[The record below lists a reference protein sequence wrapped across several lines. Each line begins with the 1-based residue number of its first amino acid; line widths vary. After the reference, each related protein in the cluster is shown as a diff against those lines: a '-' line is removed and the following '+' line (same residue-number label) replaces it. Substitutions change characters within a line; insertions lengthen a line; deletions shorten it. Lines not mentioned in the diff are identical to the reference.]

1 MSLLQRRQPKGT
13 PTGGQF
19 ATTGRTEP
27 GTTLTA
33 PAPTWLPDLEFGV
46 DQALGTLHANVAP
59 ADERFPGSQHAAA
72 VDALHELA
80 DALLE
85 RRGVPRTYARGND
98 ELVDLRTAVAEQVTS
113 QEWTDHKRDLVM
125 SALGD
130 INLARKADHLA
141 RMTPGKYEIH
151 VVHYLA
157 SLERAR
163 RDREAA
169 L

>member
-1 MSLLQRRQPKGT
+1 MSRFLQRRQPAGA

-19 ATTGRTEP
+19 ATMGRAETA
-27 GTTLTA
+27 TTLA
-33 PAPTWLPDLEFGV
+33 PPVRSWQPILEDGV
-46 DQALGTLHANVAP
+46 HQALDTLHANVAP
-59 ADERFPGSQHAAA
+59 ADEEFPASQHAAA
-72 VDALHELA
+72 LDALHGLA

-85 RRGVPRTYARGND
+85 RRGMAPVPHRSND
-98 ELVDLRTAVAEQVTS
+98 ELVDLRTAVAEQVLA
-113 QEWTDHKRDLVM
+113 EDWPDRKRDLVM

-130 INLARKADHLA
+130 VNLARKADRLA

-163 RDREAA
+163 REAA
-169 L
+169 Q

>member
-1 MSLLQRRQPKGT
+1 MSFLQRRQPKGA

-19 ATTGRTEP
+19 ATLGRAES
-27 GTTLTA
+27 GTTLTVS
-33 PAPTWLPDLEFGV
+33 PVQSWLPDLEYGV

-59 ADERFPGSQHAAA
+59 TDEHFPASEHAAA

-85 RRGVPRTYARGND
+85 RHGVPRTYARGNG
-98 ELVDLRTAVAEQVTS
+98 ELVALRAAVAEQVAT
-113 QEWTDHKRDLVM
+113 QQWTDRKRDLVM
-125 SALGD
+125 AALGD
-130 INLARKADHLA
+130 ISLARKADYLA
-141 RMTPGKYEIH
+141 RMTPGRYDIH

-163 RDREAA
+163 REAA
-169 L
+169 Q